1 KPALSV
7 ATVRATPVAMLISLT
22 CASGIGACEAV
33 SVTVPERDP
42 LETWAFRLTH
52 KILEN
57 ANRPTTRRIIEL
69 RYSDREKPIPGQEIT
84 FAREQIALAREQFAF
99 ARKQFAFAREQFAFA
114 RKQFAFPHEQFAFPR
129 QQFAFPR
136 EQFAFPHEQIAF
148 PREEMFIPD

>member
-1 KPALSV
+1 
-7 ATVRATPVAMLISLT
+7 MLINLT

-84 FAREQIALAREQFAF
+84 FPGRQNPPLHYNHQLNQHAVFRLKKELARPN
-99 ARKQFAFAREQFAFA
+99 R
-114 RKQFAFPHEQFAFPR
+114 
-129 QQFAFPR
+129 
-136 EQFAFPHEQIAF
+136 
-148 PREEMFIPD
+148 

>member
-1 KPALSV
+1 
-7 ATVRATPVAMLISLT
+7 TVRATPVAMLINFI

-42 LETWAFRLTH
+42 LETWPLRLTH

-84 FAREQIALAREQFAF
+84 FPREQITFAREQIT
-99 ARKQFAFAREQFAFA
+99 FARE
-114 RKQFAFPHEQFAFPR
+114 
-129 QQFAFPR
+129 QFAFPR
-136 EQFAFPHEQIAF
+136 EQFTF

>member
-1 KPALSV
+1 M
-7 ATVRATPVAMLISLT
+7 PVAMLINLT

-33 SVTVPERDP
+33 SVTVPERAP

-84 FAREQIALAREQFAF
+84 FPRE
-99 ARKQFAFAREQFAFA
+99 QFAFAREQFP
-114 RKQFAFPHEQFAFPR
+114 FPREQFTFPR
-129 QQFAFPR
+129 EQFTFPREQIAFPR
-136 EQFAFPHEQIAF
+136 EQFTF

>member
-1 KPALSV
+1 
-7 ATVRATPVAMLISLT
+7 MLISLT

-33 SVTVPERDP
+33 SVTDPERDP

-84 FAREQIALAREQFAF
+84 FAREQITFPREQI
-99 ARKQFAFAREQFAFA
+99 
-114 RKQFAFPHEQFAFPR
+114 AFPR
-129 QQFAFPR
+129 KHFAFPR
-136 EQFAFPHEQIAF
+136 EQFAFPRQHFAFPRQQFTF

>member
-1 KPALSV
+1 
-7 ATVRATPVAMLISLT
+7 MLINFI

-84 FAREQIALAREQFAF
+84 FP
-99 ARKQFAFAREQFAFA
+99 REQFAFA
-114 RKQFAFPHEQFAFPR
+114 RKQFAFPREQFAFAR
-129 QQFAFPR
+129 EQFAFPR
-136 EQFAFPHEQIAF
+136 EQFAFPREQFAFARKQFSF
-148 PREEMFIPD
+148 PRE

>member
-1 KPALSV
+1 PALSV
-7 ATVRATPVAMLISLT
+7 ATVRATPVAMLINLT

-33 SVTVPERDP
+33 SVTVPERAP

-84 FAREQIALAREQFAF
+84 FPREQITFAREQI
-99 ARKQFAFAREQFAFA
+99 AFA
-114 RKQFAFPHEQFAFPR
+114 RKQFAFPRKQFAFPR
-129 QQFAFPR
+129 KQFAFPREQITFPRKQFTIPREQFAFPR
-136 EQFAFPHEQIAF
+136 EQFAFP
-148 PREEMFIPD
+148 REEMFIPD

>member
-1 KPALSV
+1 
-7 ATVRATPVAMLISLT
+7 MLINLT
-22 CASGIGACEAV
+22 CASGIGACEAL

-84 FAREQIALAREQFAF
+84 FAREQFAFARKQFAFARKQFAF
-99 ARKQFAFAREQFAFA
+99 ARKQFAFAREQFAF
-114 RKQFAFPHEQFAFPR
+114 
-129 QQFAFPR
+129 PR
-136 EQFAFPHEQIAF
+136 EQFAF

>member
-1 KPALSV
+1 
-7 ATVRATPVAMLISLT
+7 MLISLT

-84 FAREQIALAREQFAF
+84 FPREQFAF
-99 ARKQFAFAREQFAFA
+99 AR
-114 RKQFAFPHEQFAFPR
+114 EQFAFPR

-136 EQFAFPHEQIAF
+136 EQFAFAREQFTFPREQFAFPREQFAF

>member
-1 KPALSV
+1 M
-7 ATVRATPVAMLISLT
+7 PVAMLINLT

-33 SVTVPERDP
+33 SVTVPERAP
-42 LETWAFRLTH
+42 LETCAFRLTH

-84 FAREQIALAREQFAF
+84 FPRE
-99 ARKQFAFAREQFAFA
+99 
-114 RKQFAFPHEQFAFPR
+114 
-129 QQFAFPR
+129 QFAFPR
-136 EQFAFPHEQIAF
+136 EQFAFPREQFTF

>member
-1 KPALSV
+1 
-7 ATVRATPVAMLISLT
+7 MLINFI

-84 FAREQIALAREQFAF
+84 FPRE
-99 ARKQFAFAREQFAFA
+99 
-114 RKQFAFPHEQFAFPR
+114 
-129 QQFAFPR
+129 QFAFPR
-136 EQFAFPHEQIAF
+136 EQFAFPREQFTF

>member
-1 KPALSV
+1 
-7 ATVRATPVAMLISLT
+7 MWINFT

-42 LETWAFRLTH
+42 LETWPLRIMH

-84 FAREQIALAREQFAF
+84 FAREQIT
-99 ARKQFAFAREQFAFA
+99 FAREQIAFA
-114 RKQFAFPHEQFAFPR
+114 RKQFAFPR
-129 QQFAFPR
+129 KQFAFPR
-136 EQFAFPHEQIAF
+136 EQFTF

>member
-1 KPALSV
+1 
-7 ATVRATPVAMLISLT
+7 MLINLT

-84 FAREQIALAREQFAF
+84 FPREQITFAREQITFAREQFAFAREQFAFARKQFAF
-99 ARKQFAFAREQFAFA
+99 ARKQFAFAREQFAF
-114 RKQFAFPHEQFAFPR
+114 
-129 QQFAFPR
+129 
-136 EQFAFPHEQIAF
+136 